1 MAFLAFFSYTI
12 LFTFASEKFVK
23 VSNISTGQNDSEEF
37 IQFNSAI
44 WKAKKDNTLSLKDE
58 IAKATA
64 PETLKS
70 VEVELKAMH
79 NIKEIKFEGK
89 ESIVLAKN

>member
-37 IQFNSAI
+37 IQ
-44 WKAKKDNTLSLKDE
+44 KHENTK
-58 IAKATA
+58 
-64 PETLKS
+64 
-70 VEVELKAMH
+70 
-79 NIKEIKFEGK
+79 IKFFELTLLFWIFGFFV
-89 ESIVLAKN
+89 EEFRQVRNLNF